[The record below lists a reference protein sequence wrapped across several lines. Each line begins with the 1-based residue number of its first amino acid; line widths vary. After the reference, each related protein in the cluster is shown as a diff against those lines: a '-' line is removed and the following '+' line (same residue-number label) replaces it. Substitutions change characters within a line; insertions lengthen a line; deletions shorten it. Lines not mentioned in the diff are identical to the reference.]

1 MKLTFKLMGMLF
13 LVILGLLALDT
24 YLLVRREIVELDRDM
39 RQDALNLGHVLRET
53 LGETWRRDGEAAAQ
67 DLAGRLDSGPGA
79 LRITLARVD
88 ALPEGMTAA
97 DSLALRSGGDVSYRA
112 PTPDGV
118 GARVTVMPLPVG
130 GQHRAAA
137 VIRESLRD
145 EAAVA
150 RRTVTRALVLGG
162 LMLVAGVGLLVPLGI
177 RMIGGPLHEL
187 VAKTERIGRGD
198 LADDLALA
206 GHDELTD
213 LAAAMNVMCGNLA
226 QAREQVR
233 SETDA
238 KLSALEQLRH
248 AERLAMLGR
257 IASGLAHELG
267 TPLNVVSGRAKM
279 IGSGVL
285 EGDEVGASA
294 RIIGEQAER
303 MTGIIRQLLDYARR
317 GGARRTPEPATAV
330 VGRSLEMLRPL
341 ATKTGAVLRAEAAAD
356 LPAAVVDRNQ
366 MEQVLVNLVM
376 NAVQAMPE
384 GGTVTVA
391 LEAARGGPDGD
402 RLLVRV
408 RDEGEGMPPDVL
420 AQVFEPFFTTKQTGQ
435 GTGLGLPIVKGLVED
450 GGGTLDIASEVG
462 KGTTVTVSLPLEEA
476 P

>member
-1 MKLTFKLMGMLF
+1 LRLTFKLMGMLF

-39 RQDALNLGHVLRET
+39 QQDALHLGHVLRET
-53 LGETWRRDGEAAAQ
+53 LGDTWRRDGEAAAL
-67 DLAGRLDSGPGA
+67 DLAARLDSGPGA
-79 LRITLARVD
+79 LRITLERLD
-88 ALPEGMTAA
+88 ALPAGLTAV
-97 DSLALRSGGDVSYRA
+97 DSLAVLSGNDVSYRIDTA
-112 PTPDGV
+112 DGI
-118 GARVTVMPLPVG
+118 GARVTVVPLRVG
-130 GQHRAAA
+130 AARPAAA
-137 VIRESLRD
+137 VIRESLAD
-145 EAAVA
+145 EIAVA
-150 RRTVTRALVLGG
+150 RRTVARALVLGG
-162 LMLVAGVGLLVPLGI
+162 LMLVAGVGLLVPLGV

-198 LADDLALA
+198 LAGDLALA
-206 GHDELTD
+206 GHDELTE

-233 SETDA
+233 TETDA

-317 GGARRTPEPATAV
+317 GGARRTPEPVGAV
-330 VGRSLEMLRPL
+330 VERSLEMLRPL
-341 ATKTGAVLRAEAAAD
+341 AAKSGVVLRAEPAGG
-356 LPAAVVDRNQ
+356 LPPAVVDRNQ

-391 LEAARGGPDGD
+391 MDAERGGPDGD
-402 RLLVRV
+402 RLLLHV

-462 KGTTVTVSLPLEEA
+462 RGTTVTVSLPLEEV